1 MLSESFA
8 AHPNLNPDLTVTRLS
23 AIEQT
28 QFRNYIAH
36 RLMLEIERLIPEY
49 IHTNQYLTEDIEDK
63 GYDEVEEAYV
73 EDASNISFNW
83 TSSN

>member
-1 MLSESFA
+1 M
-8 AHPNLNPDLTVTRLS
+8 TRLS

-28 QFRNYIAH
+28 QFRNYIVH
-36 RLMLEIERLIPEY
+36 RLMLEIERLVPEY
-49 IHTNQYLTEDIEDK
+49 IHTNQYLREDIEDK

-73 EDASNISFNW
+73 EDASNISFSW